1 MEQALVALILI
12 AILLSGAITLVSSAI
27 SPIDTITG
35 SWKQMSEKTNEIQR
49 TDISVIDTTVPEEH
63 SGAVVEL
70 TIRNEGKVSLYD
82 YNSWDMIVQYYSDN
96 TTRSVAW
103 LPYTVSLEDNKWTV
117 PPYPDGITYN
127 GSTETFEPNILNPGE
142 DMKVQIQL
150 DPPVAL
156 DSTNWATV
164 SAANGVSTRTLFT
177 RESS

>member
-27 SPIDTITG
+27 SPVDTIAG
-35 SWKQMSEKTNEIQR
+35 SWKLMSNKTNEIQR
-49 TDISVIDTTVPEEH
+49 TDIAVIDVTVPEEY

-70 TIRNEGKVSLYD
+70 TVRNEGKVSLCD

-117 PPYPDGITYN
+117 PLYPDGISYN
-127 GSTETFEPNILNPGE
+127 GSPEVYEPNILNPGE

-150 DPPVAL
+150 DPPVGINT
-156 DSTNWATV
+156 TNWATI
-164 SAANGVSTRTLFT
+164 SASNGVSTRTMFR